1 MFGTIFQEA
10 AEAAAKA
17 ESEAAAKSEQV
28 ESEWS
33 EDDDEEN
40 AASEPLLNDRESTGY
55 TTDDGLLENVSMLNE
70 AGLTDAEGA
79 FFSLKLH
86 LVFKQKLDY
95 LKICKFTTVFYSFWL
110 LVYFHWF
117 QHKWKAKILI
127 T

>member
-70 AGLTDAEGA
+70 AGLTDAEGTPIIY
-79 FFSLKLH
+79 SLILA
-86 LVFKQKLDY
+86 LNPGT
-95 LKICKFTTVFYSFWL
+95 KINK
-110 LVYFHWF
+110 
-117 QHKWKAKILI
+117 
-127 T
+127 

>member
-79 FFSLKLH
+79 FLH
-86 LVFKQKLDY
+86 LKIYHFHY
-95 LKICKFTTVFYSFWL
+95 LKKNGI
-110 LVYFHWF
+110 
-117 QHKWKAKILI
+117 
-127 T
+127 